1 MTRAGFVQNK
11 TVFVQFFFHSE
22 NEPDQET
29 TILSIINRDTDPNKS
44 KDNSNVIV
52 VVIVATSVVAAV
64 AVTVVVVVAVVAIVV
79 VVVVVNDVIEKT
91 QDLMEIKTII
101 LD

>member
-52 VVIVATSVVAAV
+52 A
-64 AVTVVVVVAVVAIVV
+64 VVVASVAIVV
-79 VVVVVNDVIEKT
+79 VVVVNGVIEKT